1 MIQQLKRYKLV
12 LWKSVKPCPLIMHTF
27 MLHQPK
33 FGRRYSKM
41 IVYDV
46 CINLQTGF
54 VGVASSFARMYTS
67 RLKVKQ
73 KAKIVNCRWAGF
85 FWELLVCLWQ
95 NRRQYHG
102 QVTIQPLLKNLL
114 AGAALVWPNAT
125 FFNSWSSLVPELPF
139 HAWSTKLES
148 DKACLWMSNTQL

>member
-1 MIQQLKRYKLV
+1 
-12 LWKSVKPCPLIMHTF
+12 

-46 CINLQTGF
+46 CINLQTGI

-85 FWELLVCLWQ
+85 FLRAVS
-95 NRRQYHG
+95 
-102 QVTIQPLLKNLL
+102 VFVAKPL
-114 AGAALVWPNAT
+114 PI
-125 FFNSWSSLVPELPF
+125 SWSSDYSTLIEKSSG
-139 HAWSTKLES
+139 WSSISMT
-148 DKACLWMSNTQL
+148 